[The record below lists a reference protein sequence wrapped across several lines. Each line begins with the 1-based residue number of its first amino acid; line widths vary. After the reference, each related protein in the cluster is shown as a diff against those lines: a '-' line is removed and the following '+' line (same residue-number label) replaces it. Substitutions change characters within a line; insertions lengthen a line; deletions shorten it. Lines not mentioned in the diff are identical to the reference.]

1 MQSLISNS
9 SNASMVLYKSGVI
22 KCKILRFIFIL
33 RSGYNLT
40 VYIALLRGI
49 NVGGKNIIKMADLK
63 RVFESIGLC
72 EVKTY
77 IQSGNVLFISNEAE
91 ESLCNKIEH
100 EIEKVFGISVK
111 IILRTSKELEQIIMN
126 CPFTKD
132 EVTEAENI
140 AEVESQ
146 YVALLAH
153 NPLKEKI
160 ECIDLYSSESDKY
173 HIVGRDVY
181 LLLYHSIRKSKLANN
196 LFKLNVS
203 TTVRN
208 WKTIS
213 KLVILAKNMEI

>member
-1 MQSLISNS
+1 M
-9 SNASMVLYKSGVI
+9 
-22 KCKILRFIFIL
+22 
-33 RSGYNLT
+33 T

-63 RVFESIGLC
+63 RVFESIELC

-77 IQSGNVLFISNEAE
+77 IQSGNVLFKSNEAE

-100 EIEKVFGISVK
+100 EIEAVFGIPVK
-111 IILRTSKELEQIIMN
+111 VILRTSTELEQIISN
-126 CPFTKD
+126 CPFSKD
-132 EVTEAENI
+132 EVTEAETLS
-140 AEVESQ
+140 EVESL

-160 ECIDLYSSESDKY
+160 EYIDVYRSESDIY

-181 LLLYHSIRKSKLANN
+181 LLFHHSIRNSKLANN
-196 LFKLNVS
+196 LYKLNVS

-208 WKTIS
+208 WKTLS
-213 KLVILAKNMEI
+213 KLAVLAKTMEI